1 MSLATAAAIR
11 NQVYSLLE
19 ALTPTTDATKF
30 RRYRNEGGADFE
42 AWAETHTTACFRRV
56 QVRQVGADEL
66 PETSSAV
73 EERVRMRMTLRIAY
87 PQTHRYGAANAMDRD
102 DVMNEDWLKIN
113 AAVGVYGA
121 ANFTGAYDCIPL
133 GATME
138 MERGFVVDFL
148 VVNIDVEYLRS
159 VT

>member
-1 MSLATAAAIR
+1 
-11 NQVYSLLE
+11 
-19 ALTPTTDATKF
+19 
-30 RRYRNEGGADFE
+30 
-42 AWAETHTTACFRRV
+42 
-56 QVRQVGADEL
+56 
-66 PETSSAV
+66 
-73 EERVRMRMTLRIAY
+73 LRIAY